1 MSNINRD
8 YTIVLDVKSGTFTA
22 PTMYFY
28 NTDINTSNIYVQLG
42 IKETLLNVNPID
54 NATDYKIKV
63 NIIKPNKVVKVI
75 YGVLVNEEESIFEFD
90 LPEDCTNISGIYK
103 LEFEVSCIVSERPEN
118 ITTFPSKYEVKKSI
132 LTDFVPEI
140 TDTEDNTM
148 MRDIL
153 TQLQSKFDDVRLN
166 TDDTTGTH
174 IVLDFYANSVKVD
187 SIVFDIEGGLGGAT
201 TIPDEYITETELEA
215 ELDNY
220 SLATHTHDTYASK
233 EDLDKII
240 NLVDKPP
247 TYVKPSLNLSASV
260 SNLQHNIATNIT
272 LNPSFSRNDGGDIT
286 KYVLNKGNTKLY
298 ENTSLG
304 SYTDTVTLPYNSS
317 VTYTASVTYADGTIK
332 NTSLGIPYPSTSIKA
347 GTVTTSKTIK
357 CYALS
362 YTGITSNSTITVADI
377 SSLTSR
383 LCTSKSYTGTYN
395 LDNQRVVYM
404 YPSYLGVLTSIKDSN
419 NFDYINSYTLTK
431 MTYNDVE
438 YNIYIL
444 TDPVTITGFK
454 QIFN

>member
-118 ITTFPSKYEVKKSI
+118 ITTFPAKYEVKKSI

-140 TDTEDNTM
+140 SDTEDNTM

>member
-1 MSNINRD
+1 
-8 YTIVLDVKSGTFTA
+8 
-22 PTMYFY
+22 
-28 NTDINTSNIYVQLG
+28 
-42 IKETLLNVNPID
+42 
-54 NATDYKIKV
+54 
-63 NIIKPNKVVKVI
+63 
-75 YGVLVNEEESIFEFD
+75 
-90 LPEDCTNISGIYK
+90 
-103 LEFEVSCIVSERPEN
+103 
-118 ITTFPSKYEVKKSI
+118 
-132 LTDFVPEI
+132 
-140 TDTEDNTM
+140 

-174 IVLDFYANSVKVD
+174 IVLDFYANGVKVD
-187 SIVFDIEGGLGGAT
+187 SIMFDVEGGVT
-201 TIPDEYITETELEA
+201 NIPDEYITETELKT

-220 SLATHTHDTYASK
+220 SLATHTHDDVYASK

-247 TYVKPSLNLSASV
+247 TYVKPSLNLNASV

>member
-1 MSNINRD
+1 MNINRD
-8 YTIVLDVKSGTFTA
+8 YLVLLNVKNGNIAS
-22 PTMYFY
+22 PKMYFY
-28 NTDINTSNIYVQLG
+28 NTDINTSNIYVQLV
-42 IKETLLNVNPID
+42 IKENLLNVSPIE

-63 NIIKPNKVVKVI
+63 NIVKPNNVI
-75 YGVLVNEEESIFEFD
+75 KIIDGVLVNEKESIFEFD

-118 ITTFPSKYEVKKSI
+118 ITTFPAKYEVKKSI

-174 IVLDFYANSVKVD
+174 IVLDFYTNGVKID
-187 SIVFDIEGGLGGAT
+187 SIAFDVEGGVS
-201 TIPDEYITETELEA
+201 TIPDEYITETELKA

-247 TYVKPSLNLSASV
+247 TYVKPSLNLNASV